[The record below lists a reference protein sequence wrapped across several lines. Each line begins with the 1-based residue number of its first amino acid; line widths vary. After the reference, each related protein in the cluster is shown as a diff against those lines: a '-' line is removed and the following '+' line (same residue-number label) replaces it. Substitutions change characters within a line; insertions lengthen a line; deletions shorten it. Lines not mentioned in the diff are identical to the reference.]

1 MLPQDVEFL
10 GKKGPKAKALRW
22 PCTTSW
28 ESNGSKWHDM
38 GMTGHKTK
46 LGLFKK
52 IQYHNLIFKYRFMN
66 YCKRICIKYHKRILA
81 LTTIFSIYNRWCHV
95 ITHLIVYRVG
105 VKTSIYHKRPVFQ
118 LLLAKSTKHIHMNS
132 SRFGKWVNL

>member
-1 MLPQDVEFL
+1 MDSQNRLLKTQALQNQNRGAARFFECPIVQAQFKLRFQRTPQQTPLYNPLLLGFGVLPQDVEFL

-22 PCTTSW
+22 PCTTSSW

-52 IQYHNLIFKYRFMN
+52 IQYHNLIFKY
-66 YCKRICIKYHKRILA
+66 
-81 LTTIFSIYNRWCHV
+81 
-95 ITHLIVYRVG
+95 
-105 VKTSIYHKRPVFQ
+105 
-118 LLLAKSTKHIHMNS
+118 
-132 SRFGKWVNL
+132 